1 MEYWS
6 VGKLSRPKLR
16 QRDVGCDIV
25 EDNAHGH
32 THSHLLPRALDHV
45 ADHGYLL
52 LGAVERDVRD
62 DIGNVLLKSSNGH
75 VVHDDKR
82 RYSAGLAELCPV
94 EFPRVAMRT
103 KSLGRPAKLPAIAA
117 ALGGK
122 LVRFTTRPKRL
133 GVEIRNR

>member
-6 VGKLSRPKLR
+6 VGKLSRTKLR

-32 THSHLLPRALDHV
+32 SHSHLLPRALDHV
-45 ADHGYLL
+45 ADHGDLSV
-52 LGAVERDVRD
+52 GIVEGDVRD
-62 DIGNVLLKSSNGH
+62 DVGYVLLKSSNGH

-82 RYSAGLAELCPV
+82 RYSASLAELRPV

-103 KSLGRPAKLPAIAA
+103 KSLGRPAKLPAITA

-122 LVRFTTRPKRL
+122 LVRFTTSPKWLR
-133 GVEIRNR
+133 VEIRNR

>member
-1 MEYWS
+1 MLES
-6 VGKLSRPKLR
+6 RLSRTKLR

-32 THSHLLPRALDHV
+32 SHSHLLPRALDHV

-52 LGAVERDVRD
+52 VGIVEGDVRD
-62 DIGNVLLKSSNGH
+62 DIRYVLLKSSNGH

-82 RYSAGLAELCPV
+82 RYCAGLAELRPV
-94 EFPRVAMRT
+94 EFPRVAMRAER
-103 KSLGRPAKLPAIAA
+103 LGRPTKLPAIAA

-122 LVRFTTRPKRL
+122 LVRFTTCPKRL
-133 GVEIRNR
+133 RVEIRNR